1 MVFFELE
8 KVLDFTGAG
17 VRPSALR
24 STIFLVDPKL
34 NDILKK
40 LNRDAR
46 MIEPIGCKRAHITAM
61 KV

>member
-34 NDILKK
+34 NILKK